1 MVESGEQSS
10 KSTRSYAS
18 TNVKDTDKVIT
29 RSKEYN
35 VQQQPLDKNFGKPP
49 LAVRD
54 GSSNNMDQNQR
65 T

>member
-18 TNVKDTDKVIT
+18 TNFKDTDKIIT

-35 VQQQPLDKNFGKPP
+35 IQYNPSDKNFGKPP
-49 LAVRD
+49 LAMRD
-54 GSSNNMDQNQR
+54 GSSNNID
-65 T
+65 